1 MFGETYDEIN
11 PKRLW
16 FVDSYV
22 DTAHCFMHDL
32 LSSFFLVLL
41 AEMGDKTQILAAIL
55 AARFRR
61 VWPIIGGVFIAT
73 LLNHAG
79 AAYIGK
85 LLADYLHGNIMN
97 IITGVVFIALGF
109 WLLIPDKAPEGTFEE
124 KSINSA
130 FWTSLIAFFLAEM
143 GDKTQVATISLGA
156 HIEST
161 IIVIVGT
168 TLGMMAANI
177 PAVFFGET
185 LLKKIPMDT
194 FRKLASSLFIIYGL
208 CSFFL

>member
-1 MFGETYDEIN
+1 
-11 PKRLW
+11 
-16 FVDSYV
+16 VDSYGYYSPL
-22 DTAHCFMHDL
+22 FMLHDL
-32 LSSFFLVLL
+32 ISSFLLVTL

-61 VWPIIGGVFIAT
+61 AWPIIGGVFVAT

-85 LLADYLHGNIMN
+85 LLADHLHGNIMN

-109 WLLIPDKAPEGTFEE
+109 WLLIPDKAPDGAYEE
-124 KSINSA
+124 KSTSSA

-143 GDKTQVATISLGA
+143 GDKTQIATISLGA
-156 HIEST
+156 HIDST

-208 CSFFL
+208 CAFFM